1 MDSGAVEA
9 VSKAGISDGMVRRP
23 LSQLEAKRLVRSS
36 KLGRIKVFRGL
47 VDIPKK
53 SSLIGVRNLGKW
65 FPPKRR

>member
-1 MDSGAVEA
+1 MEA

-53 SSLIGVRNLGKW
+53 AL
-65 FPPKRR
+65 